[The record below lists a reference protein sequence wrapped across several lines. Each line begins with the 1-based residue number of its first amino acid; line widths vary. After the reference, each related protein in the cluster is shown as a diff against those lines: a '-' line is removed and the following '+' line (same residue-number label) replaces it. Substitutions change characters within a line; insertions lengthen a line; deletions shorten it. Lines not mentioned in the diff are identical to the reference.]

1 MNSLNMFLI
10 VYLIFLELY
19 LDKKRKGFQAID
31 KTKSSVDSQTLNR
44 IGQLDAEKR
53 KDLNV
58 IKGGEEIKKNTLK
71 PLHGSSKNPLISPK
85 THSVPSKTPVAPSKT
100 NAIPCQTPAVT
111 SKNVTDPVASKSV
124 PVHSKTVPVNSKT
137 VPVPSKTVLVT
148 SKAVSVHSKTD
159 AVTSKTPAA
168 PSRTSTVLAK
178 TPAGPSRT
186 AQIPSLT
193 PAVRPSMSA
202 LSEEQRKRIQEN
214 VRLKKAEK
222 EAKFKAKEEK
232 AKKEK
237 EKERLKRKYQ
247 EELKAREIE
256 EMLKQAEEK
265 KETERKMKKE
275 KKKKKEKEKSRKK
288 QELKHYSRENLKKGG
303 QVEKSLK
310 NTKNLDTR
318 RDKDSENEKLRSIAT
333 KVNEQN
339 LQTPGELDKGNG
351 LNDQKS
357 LIRKSHAEILRDLR
371 KEKTKIEEESK
382 RLLTNKSETSVDDL
396 PIEIRSKN
404 LKPTEL
410 KPTKVSSL
418 EPKKETPM
426 DVRRPESNSENIQKT
441 SYNEMEENHKTLN
454 STQDNSACE
463 SSLNVQHNP
472 KSFTSLLE
480 PETSTILES
489 SKLPNQEASTKPVL
503 EHSKNPNLDT
513 RAKPSP
519 EPSKKQ
525 SSDQSLP
532 EPIKNPEL
540 GTIAKPVL
548 EHSKNPNLDTR
559 AKPNPEPSKK
569 QSSDQSL
576 PEPIRKPEL
585 GTIAKPVLE
594 PSKTPNLDTR
604 SKPNLEPSKK
614 QSSDQSFPESIRK
627 LELLSNA
634 KSAPEASKKPGCKPS
649 TKPVPESTKVPEP
662 LQKPASANKLQPV
675 PVTKQTGDMVD
686 SVPNYKR
693 KQLESTERESKLQ
706 KLQSSKVELSNLD
719 RLRNILYRESSDSD
733 DSDSD
738 TVKQILV
745 STKNYSSTDKTHSSS
760 HEAHIDKKPRIS
772 SEPLNSSCQSLDK
785 ISVKLDASKSIVDDP
800 TVGDPIHENIQ
811 VDHESP
817 DLEPLPIEILSVR
830 SLYKDPERLSKFM
843 ETLPNPAYTIYH
855 PKPGEIIELN
865 DDGSSGDEMYDL
877 GDNIPYR
884 YISEF

>member
-1 MNSLNMFLI
+1 MNSFNMFLI

-339 LQTPGELDKGNG
+339 LQTPGELEKGNG

-513 RAKPSP
+513 RAKP
-519 EPSKKQ
+519 
-525 SSDQSLP
+525 
-532 EPIKNPEL
+532 
-540 GTIAKPVL
+540 
-548 EHSKNPNLDTR
+548 
-559 AKPNPEPSKK
+559 NPEPSKK

-634 KSAPEASKKPGCKPS
+634 KSAPEASKKPGRKPS

-675 PVTKQTGDMVD
+675 PVTKQSGDMVD

-800 TVGDPIHENIQ
+800 TVGDVYPIHENIQ

>member
-1 MNSLNMFLI
+1 MNSFNMFLI

-339 LQTPGELDKGNG
+339 LQTPGELEKGNG

-548 EHSKNPNLDTR
+548 E
-559 AKPNPEPSKK
+559 
-569 QSSDQSL
+569 
-576 PEPIRKPEL
+576 
-585 GTIAKPVLE
+585 

-634 KSAPEASKKPGCKPS
+634 KSAPEASKKPGRKPS

-675 PVTKQTGDMVD
+675 PVTKQSGDMVD

-800 TVGDPIHENIQ
+800 TVGDVYPIHENIQ

-855 PKPGEIIELN
+855 PKPGEIIQLN

>member
-1 MNSLNMFLI
+1 MIKTKNCIWNYFFYMNSFNMFLI

-339 LQTPGELDKGNG
+339 LQTPGELEKGNG

-525 SSDQSLP
+525 SSDQS
-532 EPIKNPEL
+532 
-540 GTIAKPVL
+540 
-548 EHSKNPNLDTR
+548 
-559 AKPNPEPSKK
+559 
-569 QSSDQSL
+569 
-576 PEPIRKPEL
+576 
-585 GTIAKPVLE
+585 
-594 PSKTPNLDTR
+594 
-604 SKPNLEPSKK
+604 
-614 QSSDQSFPESIRK
+614 FPESIRK

-675 PVTKQTGDMVD
+675 PVTKQSGDMVD

-800 TVGDPIHENIQ
+800 TVGDVYPIHENIQ

-855 PKPGEIIELN
+855 PKPGEIIQLN

>member
-1 MNSLNMFLI
+1 M
-10 VYLIFLELY
+10 FLELY

-339 LQTPGELDKGNG
+339 LQTPGELEKGNG

-525 SSDQSLP
+525 SSDQS
-532 EPIKNPEL
+532 
-540 GTIAKPVL
+540 
-548 EHSKNPNLDTR
+548 
-559 AKPNPEPSKK
+559 
-569 QSSDQSL
+569 
-576 PEPIRKPEL
+576 
-585 GTIAKPVLE
+585 
-594 PSKTPNLDTR
+594 
-604 SKPNLEPSKK
+604 
-614 QSSDQSFPESIRK
+614 FPESIRK

-634 KSAPEASKKPGCKPS
+634 KSAPEASKKPGRKPS

-675 PVTKQTGDMVD
+675 PVTKQSGDMVD

-800 TVGDPIHENIQ
+800 TVGDVYPIHENIQ

>member
-1 MNSLNMFLI
+1 MNSFNMFLI

-58 IKGGEEIKKNTLK
+58 IKGGEEIKKTTLK

-310 NTKNLDTR
+310 NTKNLDRR
-318 RDKDSENEKLRSIAT
+318 RDKDSENLKLRSIAT

-339 LQTPGELDKGNG
+339 LQTPGELEKGNG

-525 SSDQSLP
+525 SSDQS
-532 EPIKNPEL
+532 
-540 GTIAKPVL
+540 
-548 EHSKNPNLDTR
+548 
-559 AKPNPEPSKK
+559 
-569 QSSDQSL
+569 
-576 PEPIRKPEL
+576 
-585 GTIAKPVLE
+585 
-594 PSKTPNLDTR
+594 
-604 SKPNLEPSKK
+604 
-614 QSSDQSFPESIRK
+614 FPESIRK

-634 KSAPEASKKPGCKPS
+634 KSAPEASKKPGRKPS

-675 PVTKQTGDMVD
+675 PVTKQSGDMVD

-800 TVGDPIHENIQ
+800 TVGDVYPIHENIQ